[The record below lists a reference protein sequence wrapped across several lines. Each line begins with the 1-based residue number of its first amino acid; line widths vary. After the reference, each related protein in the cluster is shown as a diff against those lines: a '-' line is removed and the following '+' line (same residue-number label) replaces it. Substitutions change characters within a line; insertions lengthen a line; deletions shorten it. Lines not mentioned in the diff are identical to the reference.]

1 MLYGTSYE
9 DILPYANFSFEIT
22 LVLLHYP
29 FLFLALT
36 AGDKI
41 TEPEKFHRNSHNWE
55 LINKMQSN
63 VTYLVVPWRT
73 CSMGLALHPLQ
84 QERGDNWC
92 ESMTAGAHT
101 DCKCSASK
109 NLSRWWWGH
118 LDDRICWSLFQWDV
132 PAELLLHRQPGS
144 SCIWGASLPH
154 FQISQPVTCWKKYT

>member
-41 TEPEKFHRNSHNWE
+41 TEPEKSHRNSHNWE

-63 VTYLVVPWRT
+63 VTYLVVP
-73 CSMGLALHPLQ
+73 
-84 QERGDNWC
+84 
-92 ESMTAGAHT
+92 
-101 DCKCSASK
+101 
-109 NLSRWWWGH
+109 
-118 LDDRICWSLFQWDV
+118 
-132 PAELLLHRQPGS
+132 
-144 SCIWGASLPH
+144 
-154 FQISQPVTCWKKYT
+154 